1 MGFVSLLKKLLS
13 SPPTQEEDGN
23 AVLRTTPVSEV
34 YRLHGTASAMIPE
47 DSPLETVI
55 TRFAGEPGLRGMFL
69 VDSMQRFTG
78 VVTRIDLLKWAHM
91 KLLGGKGR
99 RDFTVSEFYSFVDAK
114 KAKDICRCFGLPFS
128 VGEGDM
134 LQIALGKML
143 DHEEDVL
150 PVLNSR
156 NEILG
161 DLRLSE
167 ILSWMLTKS
176 RDIYG
181 NPKTIDSQSN

>member
-1 MGFVSLLKKLLS
+1 MGFVSWLKKLLS
-13 SPPTQEEDGN
+13 SPPTQEEEDN
-23 AVLRTTPVSEV
+23 TVLGITLVSEV
-34 YRLHGTASAMIPE
+34 YRLHGTASAIIPE

-55 TRFAGEPGLRGMFL
+55 TRFAGEPSLRGMFL

-78 VVTRIDLLKWAHM
+78 VVTRIDLLKWAHL
-91 KLLGGKGR
+91 KLFGGKGR

-114 KAKDICRCFGLPFS
+114 KAKDICRCSGLRFS

-134 LQIALGKML
+134 LQIALDKML
-143 DHEEDVL
+143 NNEEDVL

-156 NEILG
+156 SEIMG

-167 ILSWMLTKS
+167 ILSWMLTNRK
-176 RDIYG
+176 DKFG
-181 NPKTIDSQSN
+181 NPKGM

>member
-13 SPPTQEEDGN
+13 SPPTQEEEGN
-23 AVLRTTPVSEV
+23 AVLRTTAVSEV

-47 DSPLETVI
+47 ESPLETVI
-55 TRFAGEPGLRGMFL
+55 TRFAGEPSLRGMFL

-78 VVTRIDLLKWAHM
+78 VVTRTDLLKWAHL
-91 KLLGGKGR
+91 KLFGGKGR

-114 KAKDICRCFGLPFS
+114 KAKDICHCAGLPFS

-134 LQIALGKML
+134 LQIALDKML
-143 DHEEDVL
+143 DNEEDVL

-156 NEILG
+156 SEILG

-167 ILSWMLTKS
+167 ILSWMLTNRK
-176 RDIYG
+176 DKLG
-181 NPKTIDSQSN
+181 NPKGT